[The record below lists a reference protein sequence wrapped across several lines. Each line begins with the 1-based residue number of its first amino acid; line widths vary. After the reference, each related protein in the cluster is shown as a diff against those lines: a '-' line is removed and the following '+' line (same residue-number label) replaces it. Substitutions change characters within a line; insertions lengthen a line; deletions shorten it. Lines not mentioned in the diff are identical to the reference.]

1 MVYGVPPYYSLT
13 HGQMSCQPG
22 TEGHGQ
28 VWAQKKCKSLRNVYV
43 HKQRILL
50 SLTTIKY
57 SISL

>member
-28 VWAQKKCKSLRNVYV
+28 VWAQNKCKSLRNVYV
-43 HKQRILL
+43 H
-50 SLTTIKY
+50 
-57 SISL
+57 